1 MQESEIVSLLK
12 RLKSQN
18 LVPLILGVA
27 RTALLLTP
35 SLTLDGW
42 KN

>member
-1 MQESEIVSLLK
+1 MRESEIVSL
-12 RLKSQN
+12 LKSQN

-27 RTALLLTP
+27 HTALLLTP